1 MEAIRN
7 CNKCRGTNGL
17 DGWQRVL
24 VVGERISLHEIC
36 AAGADLSV
44 EDIQQLLHA
53 IGPGD
58 LDLAAGRQVRVIDHD
73 LLADLERCVASLR
86 RGDEM
91 PPAVGSGT
99 GAVVELDFAG
109 QP

>member
-1 MEAIRN
+1 MPSAR
-7 CNKCRGTNGL
+7 
-17 DGWQRVL
+17 
-24 VVGERISLHEIC
+24 
-36 AAGADLSV
+36 
-44 EDIQQLLHA
+44 
-53 IGPGD
+53 GD
-58 LDLAAGRQVRVIDHD
+58 LDLAAGQQVRVIDHD

-109 QP
+109 QPVGRVEAEGVNPPSCQFKRRIMIRPTRLVEP